1 MTTGESGREEREHAV
16 RGATSDRTYFLVVV
30 GLAFAFLA
38 IAGYPRQW
46 SLGLLINDE
55 FWYAHLARNL
65 YEGMGYVSNVMY
77 PVQAPQYETFPVP
90 EAMKQSGFSLV
101 CAAIWQ
107 VTGIS
112 VRAMLVAAAAGLSL
126 FSGLSFLLARQLDWG
141 RPASLAVAAAVI
153 VNPVVAQYGVQALPE
168 ALSFSLFILVV
179 WLVLRGGTTDILFA
193 AVAHAVLI
201 IIKGHGIIYVP
212 VLLAYLW
219 LRGTPG
225 LRRGL
230 RPDARKVRTA
240 ATYIAVLFVTLMVAN
255 LVLPTGS
262 VALFHSGGTYSY
274 AFLSETGR
282 AISALPYLEVE
293 PPDVAG
299 YILEHP
305 AEYLEK
311 VARQVRRT
319 KIFIDDLGAPALS
332 GVLFPLL
339 SLSLVLLLVDA
350 LAPGI
355 LLPPAAE
362 SRRERGPYLLFA
374 AILVATFTFFWS
386 IYVVTRFVTHPL
398 PLMLLLTMYVIHRLA
413 PLAQG
418 VPARLRTFL
427 VAAAALYFLAYP
439 AAATV
444 WASYRHPMEYIGSQL
459 SVRFVDYARM
469 ADNVRAH
476 LPEDPIIVSDMA
488 HEITWF
494 TGARTILFPN
504 FESDLKY
511 LVDRYDVDA
520 LYEHPLFPR
529 DWPWIREQFT
539 LVDDA
544 DGRLWVRR
552 RDR

>member
-1 MTTGESGREEREHAV
+1 MTTGESGREGRERPV
-16 RGATSDRTYFLVVV
+16 RGARSDRAYFLLVV
-30 GLAFAFLA
+30 GLAFVFLA
-38 IAGYPRQW
+38 IVGYPRQW

-90 EAMKQSGFSLV
+90 EAMKQSGFSLLS
-101 CAAIWQ
+101 AAIWQ
-107 VTGIS
+107 ITGIS
-112 VRAMLVAAAAGLSL
+112 VRAMLVVAAAGLSL
-126 FSGLSFLLARQLDWG
+126 FSGLSFLLARQLGWE
-141 RPASLAVAAAVI
+141 RPASLAVAAAVV

-168 ALSFSLFILVV
+168 ALYFSLFVLVV
-179 WLVLRGGTTDILFA
+179 WLLLRGGTADILLA

-201 IIKGHGIIYVP
+201 IIKGHGIIYIP

-219 LRGTPG
+219 LRGAQD

-230 RPDARKVRTA
+230 RPDARKARTA
-240 ATYIAVLFVTLMVAN
+240 ATYIAVLFATLMVAN
-255 LVLPTGS
+255 LALPTGS
-262 VALFHSGGTYSY
+262 VALFQSGGTYSY

-282 AISALPYLEVE
+282 AISALPYLDVE
-293 PPDVAG
+293 PADVAG

-311 VARQVRRT
+311 VARQIRRT
-319 KIFIDDLGAPALS
+319 KIFVDDLGAPALS

-350 LAPGI
+350 LAPGV
-355 LLPPAAE
+355 LLPTTPE
-362 SRRERGPYLLFA
+362 SRREREPYLLFA
-374 AILVATFTFFWS
+374 VIIAATFAFFWS

-398 PLMLLLTMYVIHRLA
+398 PLMLLLTMYVLHRLA

-418 VPARLRTFL
+418 VSARLRTFL

-439 AAATV
+439 AAVTV
-444 WASYRHPMEYIGSQL
+444 WGSYRYPMEHIGSQL
-459 SVRFVDYARM
+459 AVRFLDYARM
-469 ADNVRAH
+469 ADNVRGH
-476 LPEDPIIVSDMA
+476 LPDDPVLVSDMA

-504 FESDLKY
+504 SESDLKY

-529 DWPWIREQFT
+529 DWPWIRDEFI

-544 DGRLWVRR
+544 DGKLWVRR
-552 RDR
+552 RDQ